1 MTKKMG
7 GSVQVQGE
15 TKNQESKTSAKAQIL
30 PLGRLDMLHA
40 REAMKPVLT

>member
-15 TKNQESKTSAKAQIL
+15 TKNQVSKISTIAQIL